1 MIFASRLSKS
11 YGKIVALNE
20 VSLQIVAREICGIL
34 GPNGAG
40 KSTLF
45 KILCGLVTPD
55 SGSFEIKSSRPK
67 AIGAIIEKPALF
79 EYLSAKEN
87 LSVLSRIQG
96 APRDRPTIEHLLDL
110 VGLSTKRNDP
120 VRNFS
125 LGMKQRLGLATALI
139 NNPDCLILD
148 EPFLGLDPVAAHAL
162 GELIKTLAHEKKLA
176 ILISSHLLGE
186 LTKTCDTLKIMR
198 SGSIIKS
205 GNVSEILN
213 STTKKYMICGNNLD
227 DSMILRKLHTSVI
240 SGCVSLELEAKDAP
254 QFLRQLTD
262 EGNEIS
268 YFGPKMNINELYGK
282 A

>member
-1 MIFASRLSKS
+1 MIFADRLSKS

-20 VSLQIVAREICGIL
+20 VSLTVGAREICGIL

-45 KILCGLVTPD
+45 KILCGLVTQD
-55 SGSFEIKSSRPK
+55 SGTFEIKSARPK

-87 LSVLSRIQG
+87 LSVLSSMQG
-96 APRDRPTIEHLLDL
+96 APRDQLTIEHLLDL
-110 VGLSTKRNDP
+110 VGLSPKRHDP

-139 NNPDCLILD
+139 NNPECLILD

-162 GELIKTLAHEKKLA
+162 GELIKTLAHDQKLA

-198 SGSIIKS
+198 SGSIINA
-205 GNVSEILN
+205 GTASEILN
-213 STTKKYMICGNNLD
+213 NTANKYMVCGNNLQ
-227 DSMILRKLHTSVI
+227 DSMILKKLRMPIT
-240 SGCVSLELEAKDAP
+240 SGCMAIQLQVKDAP
-254 QFLRQLTD
+254 EFLKRLTD

-268 YFGPKMNINELYGK
+268 YFGPEMNINELYGET
-282 A
+282 

>member
-1 MIFASRLSKS
+1 VNIYSKRKYIITAIFVAVGLIFIISLFRLQVLDSEYKKYATS
-11 YGKIVALNE
+11 NVLREVIQYPARGLIYDRNGKLLVYNKTAYDLLITPRE
-20 VSLQIVAREICGIL
+20 VEEFDT
-34 GPNGAG
+34 
-40 KSTLF
+40 TLF
-45 KILCGLVTPD
+45 C
-55 SGSFEIKSSRPK
+55 
-67 AIGAIIEKPALF
+67 
-79 EYLSAKEN
+79 N
-87 LSVLSRIQG
+87 
-96 APRDRPTIEHLLDL
+96 LLDISEEDL
-110 VGLSTKRNDP
+110 EAGIQKAKKYSRYKPSILIKQISPERFALLKEQLYKFKGFHTQSRTLREYST
-120 VRNFS
+120 
-125 LGMKQRLGLATALI
+125 A
-139 NNPDCLILD
+139 
-148 EPFLGLDPVAAHAL
+148 VAAHAL

-205 GNVSEILN
+205 GKVSEILN

-268 YFGPKMNINELYGK
+268 YFGPEMNINELYGK